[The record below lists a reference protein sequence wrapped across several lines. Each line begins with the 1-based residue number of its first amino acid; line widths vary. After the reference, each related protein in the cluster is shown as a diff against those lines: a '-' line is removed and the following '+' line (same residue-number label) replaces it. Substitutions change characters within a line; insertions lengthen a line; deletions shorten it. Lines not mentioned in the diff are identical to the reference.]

1 MVTGSCVL
9 REILRAV
16 GLVRTFLSTLVSAV
30 VAMLRRGA
38 VAGASAVVA
47 TAAAAHT
54 LWLRGTFTSR
64 LEAATQA
71 QAGRTQAG
79 QMQAGPAQAGVSAA
93 ALAVKHRLERGASVV
108 VLSGSGSAEA
118 AAALA
123 ADPSL
128 AAIRVLLRGS
138 LRRALDE
145 CHLPPV
151 PSSALAAA
159 IARLEGRCSLEAA
172 LEVAGAASE
181 RGGLLLCLSQ
191 EQLMEEGVARS
202 NPKPTPTPTRKPTTL
217 MPEPE
222 PQPEPQP
229 QPQPQPQPHPHP
241 HPHPDQEGVAA
252 FVRTL
257 ASRPGCSACI
267 VADATLY
274 AAEHC
279 EQLLG
284 APEVVISH
292 CKAALPSTVGE
303 IAACVGQQLPC
314 CEGRGAACAAAAAA
328 WVAKHV
334 GGHRDDIAALRAELE
349 LEASREAAGD
359 ADAGGSADADA
370 DGSEA
375 GGAAGAAEAGAA
387 EARGELSAR
396 LEVRLEAGRRRLVGL
411 RARQLARLLGL
422 PPPAEAAP
430 AFASERAI
438 GAAGV
443 AGATGAVGPTFASE
457 VAEAEEV
464 APCGSWVWPWLAEL
478 SSTEPRLGG
487 MTEALAEMEAQV
499 ELRRV
504 GGARAALAELLL
516 RMAGG
521 EEVTALDS

>member
-1 MVTGSCVL
+1 MTGSCVL

-16 GLVRTFLSTLVSAV
+16 WAGPHVLCSKLVSAV

-38 VAGASAVVA
+38 VAASAAVA

-229 QPQPQPQPHPHP
+229 HPHP
-241 HPHPDQEGVAA
+241 PPHPPPHPDQEGVAA

>member
-1 MVTGSCVL
+1 MYIV
-9 REILRAV
+9 RRA
-16 GLVRTFLSTLVSAV
+16 A
-30 VAMLRRGA
+30 
-38 VAGASAVVA
+38 AGSAVVA

-54 LWLRGTFTSR
+54 LWLRGTFASR

-71 QAGRTQAG
+71 QAGQTQATQSQAG
-79 QMQAGPAQAGVSAA
+79 QMQAGQVQAGLLSGGDLSTA
-93 ALAVKHRLERGASVV
+93 ALDVKCRLERGASVV
-108 VLSGSGSAEA
+108 VLSGNGSAEA

-128 AAIRVLLRGS
+128 AALRVLLRGS
-138 LRRALDE
+138 LRQALDE
-145 CHLPPV
+145 CHLPST

-159 IARLEGRCSLEAA
+159 VARLEGRCSLEAA

-191 EQLMEEGVARS
+191 EQLMEEGVA
-202 NPKPTPTPTRKPTTL
+202 
-217 MPEPE
+217 
-222 PQPEPQP
+222 
-229 QPQPQPQPHPHP
+229 
-241 HPHPDQEGVAA
+241 G
-252 FVRTL
+252 FVRAL

-284 APEVVISH
+284 APEILISH

-303 IAACVGQQLPC
+303 VAACVGQQLPC
-314 CEGRGAACAAAAAA
+314 CAGRGATCAPAAAA

-349 LEASREAAGD
+349 LEASQEAAGGAD
-359 ADAGGSADADA
+359 ADADAVADAVADGSADGSADAA

-375 GGAAGAAEAGAA
+375 GGAAGTAEAGAA
-387 EARGELSAR
+387 EAGEAELSTR
-396 LEVRLEAGRRRLVGL
+396 LEARLEAGRRRLVGL
-411 RARQLARLLGL
+411 RAGQLARLLGL

-430 AFASERAI
+430 AFASERTIEAT

-443 AGATGAVGPTFASE
+443 AGVAGAVGAVGPTFAAES
-457 VAEAEEV
+457 AEAEEV

-478 SSTEPRLGG
+478 SSTEPRLSG
-487 MTEALAEMEAQV
+487 MAEALAEMEAQV
-499 ELRRV
+499 EPRRV
-504 GGARAALAELLL
+504 GGARAALPELLL
-516 RMAGG
+516 RMSGG
-521 EEVTALDS
+521 EEVAALDN